1 VFICQI
7 DVLTAE
13 RMKTSSV
20 VGYYGLTVCVHL
32 TEISE
37 QPATSVFTDQMEILN
52 PEHGSSNKS
61 TDRYDVVFHM
71 S

>member
-13 RMKTSSV
+13 QMKTSSV
-20 VGYYGLTVCVHL
+20 VGYYSLTVCVNL

-37 QPATSVFTDQMEILN
+37 QPATSVFTDQMQILN
-52 PEHGSSNKS
+52 LEHGGSNKS